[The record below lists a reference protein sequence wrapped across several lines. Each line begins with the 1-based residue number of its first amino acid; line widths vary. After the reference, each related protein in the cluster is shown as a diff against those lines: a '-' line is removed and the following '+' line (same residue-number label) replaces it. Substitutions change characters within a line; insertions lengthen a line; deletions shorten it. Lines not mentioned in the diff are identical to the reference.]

1 MTTIPT
7 IAELQAE
14 IIADLENEYSNTIP
28 LFGKV
33 FLRAIALV
41 QAAKL
46 KLFYLAIANVQRN
59 IFVDTAQSEL
69 VGGTLERFGRVKLN
83 RNPLP
88 AQAGEYVITVTG
100 TAGATIPAQTTFKS
114 DDGSSNPGKLYILDS
129 DFTLAA
135 TTDKTTVRALEAG
148 TGSRLIVSDTMTA
161 TAPILNVDQLATVFS
176 ETTAPVD
183 AEDLELYRKNV
194 LNAFRTEAQGGAPG
208 DYRIWAADAAGVAA
222 VYPYAKTGTTWE
234 FDLFV
239 EATAAASTDGKGT
252 PGGAIINDVEAVID
266 LDPDT
271 TRPINERGRRPLN
284 AVPNVQ
290 AVTVRDVD
298 ITINSLIGATSEEET
313 AIEAAIELLVG
324 DIRPFVAGADILANK
339 NDILDNN
346 RIISAVLSAMPGAQ
360 FTSVTLEVDATVY
373 PTFTFIN
380 GDIPYLNS
388 VTFA

>member
-14 IIADLENEYSNTIP
+14 IISDLENEYSNTIP

-100 TAGATIPAQTTFKS
+100 DIGATIPAQTTFKS

-129 DFTLAA
+129 DFTLSG

-183 AEDLELYRKNV
+183 AEDLELYRTNV
-194 LNAFRTEAQGGAPG
+194 LNAYRTESQGGAPG
-208 DYRIWAADAAGVAA
+208 DYRIWASDAAGVAA

-252 PGGAIINDVEAVID
+252 PGSAIINDVEDVID

-290 AVTVRDVD
+290 AITVREVD
-298 ITINSLIGATSEEET
+298 ITINSLIGATTEQED
-313 AIEAAIELLVG
+313 AIEAALELLVA

-360 FTSVTLEVDATVY
+360 FSSVTLEIDSTVY
-373 PTFTFIN
+373 STFTFIN
-380 GDIPYLNS
+380 GDIPHLNS
-388 VTFA
+388 VSFA